1 MNSSLFSSLGWIH
14 LSCRLIEKCSEVNT
28 SWFRRDTS
36 TWYYVVMSVKVP
48 RTCLICRA
56 RQETTV
62 PVLNSSW
69 HSSANT

>member
-14 LSCRLIEKCSEVNT
+14 LSCRLIETCGEVYT
-28 SWFRRDTS
+28 SWFQRDTR
-36 TWYYVVMSVKVP
+36 TWYDVMISVNIP